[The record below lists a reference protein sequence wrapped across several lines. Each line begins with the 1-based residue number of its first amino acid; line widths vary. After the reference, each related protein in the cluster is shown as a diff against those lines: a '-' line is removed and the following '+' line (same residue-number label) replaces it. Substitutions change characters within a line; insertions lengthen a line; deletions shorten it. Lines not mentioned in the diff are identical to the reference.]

1 MAENALF
8 VGGTVL
14 NDEVIAVVVARRP
27 VGNGNFARN
36 RLVVV
41 VVVVVVMM
49 NSGIRVGRIRT
60 GHRMLLTP
68 REMVPSR
75 FRRQIG
81 SV

>member
-8 VGGTVL
+8 VGSTVL

-27 VGNGNFARN
+27 MGNGNFARN
-36 RLVVV
+36 RLV

>member
-41 VVVVVVMM
+41 VVVVVMM